1 MADASASAGD
11 LETARERLR
20 QAEAAVEAYGEGEA
34 EAVADAYG
42 DATELLATY
51 EDRATGTGS
60 DNFRAYVEFQERF
73 SNLVEDLPADLPARE
88 AFEEADDLL
97 DRRRLSEKHFEQAR
111 DVLAPAREAKETLEE
126 RAAAREHLEETR
138 RAVRRRLST
147 LDDEIAARERLL
159 ELGSA
164 DLDAPTEELRDPI
177 DAYNTA
183 VTDAFDRYRRTA
195 SVRDL
200 LAFVATTEAYPL
212 VEFTPPPSTLR
223 AYLEEAAV
231 GTEPLTTVLDYVGY
245 SRSKLDH
252 YVDDPDRFRR
262 EVATRETYLS
272 RLDATPL
279 TVEWP
284 PPVAG
289 RLRRRAE
296 ELVSVVARVA
306 DDGTV
311 ARARAVR
318 DLALRDDYDRLRR
331 AAVARE
337 ELTADERDRLA
348 SGAVEEELTD
358 RRAERDRLRAALDA
372 GEPGEADGANGRD
385 GTDTSDPADRDVGS
399 TTAE

>member
-1 MADASASAGD
+1 MTASISAGD
-11 LETARERLR
+11 LEAARERLR
-20 QAEAAVEAYGEGEA
+20 QAEAAVDAYGEAEA
-34 EAVADAYG
+34 EAVADAYS
-42 DATELLATY
+42 DATGLLATY

-73 SNLVEDLPADLPARE
+73 SNLVEDLPDGLPARE

-97 DRRRLSEKHFEQAR
+97 DRRRLSERHFEQAR

-126 RAAAREHLEETR
+126 REAAREHVEETR
-138 RAVRRRLST
+138 RAVRRRLSA

-177 DAYNTA
+177 DAYNAA
-183 VTDAFDRYRRTA
+183 VTDAFDRFRRTA

-200 LAFVATTEAYPL
+200 LGFVTTTEAYPL
-212 VEFTPPPSTLR
+212 VEFTPPPAALR
-223 AYLEEAAV
+223 AYLDEAAV
-231 GTEPLTTVLDYVGY
+231 GTEPLPTVLDYAGY

-272 RLDATPL
+272 RLDASPL

-289 RLRRRAE
+289 QLRRLAE
-296 ELVSVVARVA
+296 ELVSVVARIA

-337 ELTADERDRLA
+337 ELTTDERERLA
-348 SGAVEEELTD
+348 AGAVEEELAE
-358 RRAERDRLRAALDA
+358 RRAERERLRSALAAGGA
-372 GEPGEADGANGRD
+372 GETDGANGSD
-385 GTDTSDPADRDVGS
+385 GADTGGPADRDAGGTV
-399 TTAE
+399 AE